1 MDTLNRIYDMV
12 GRILPVRNFGLARQ
26 IPAICPTHDLRI
38 MPVDLEILQLGYRL
52 SKAWVA
58 NGGRGKR
65 KFINLENGWHLEE
78 QLQYPLIPRLV
89 IRG

>member
-1 MDTLNRIYDMV
+1 
-12 GRILPVRNFGLARQ
+12 
-26 IPAICPTHDLRI
+26 